1 MPQDQLQKGVANTLD
16 ALKTALRDRGVADPI
31 VEHRE
36 SPTEPFVLTI
46 SVTAR
51 GKTATEHFS
60 HEEILDSGESVDAPV
75 SVKVRM
81 LVSHFI

>member
-1 MPQDQLQKGVANTLD
+1 MPQDQLQKGVANTLG
-16 ALKTALRDRGVADPI
+16 ALKTALHDRGVADAI
-31 VEHRE
+31 VEHHE
-36 SPTEPFVLTI
+36 SPAEPSVLTI

-51 GKTATEHFS
+51 GKTATEHFT

>member
-1 MPQDQLQKGVANTLD
+1 MPQDQLQKGVTNTLS
-16 ALKTALRDRGVADPI
+16 ALKTTLHDRGVADAV
-31 VEHRE
+31 VEHHE
-36 SPTEPFVLTI
+36 NPTEPSVLTI

-51 GKTATEHFS
+51 GKTATESFT

-75 SVKVRM
+75 SAKVRM